1 MVNIILQEKF
11 KINYDHPYK
20 KTEIYKTLLAKNS
33 LEKVI
38 SRVLKNFDGNKQGNN
53 GSYYGKK
60 EIKKLI
66 TFKKIKNIQKITKII
81 DIWGG
86 IVLIKENK
94 KYYITKVSNKG
105 KILRISHY
113 PVFIFKIMTII
124 KKCQTVFG

>member
-1 MVNIILQEKF
+1 M
-11 KINYDHPYK
+11 KI
-20 KTEIYKTLLAKNS
+20 
-33 LEKVI
+33 
-38 SRVLKNFDGNKQGNN
+38 Q
-53 GSYYGKK
+53 
-60 EIKKLI
+60 
-66 TFKKIKNIQKITKII
+66 IKNIQKITKII

-124 KKCQTVFG
+124 KKSKTIFGL